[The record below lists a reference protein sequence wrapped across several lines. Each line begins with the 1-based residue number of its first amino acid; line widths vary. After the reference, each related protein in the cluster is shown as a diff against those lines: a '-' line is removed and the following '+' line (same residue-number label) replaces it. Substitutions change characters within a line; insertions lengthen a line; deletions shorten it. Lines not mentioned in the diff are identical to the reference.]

1 MMIVKD
7 YSYYSSFELKRSRRF
22 VGKKTL
28 FMLFLFVLIIFFAF
42 IKSFIF
48 NVKEDVLSAE
58 IISPLASKSSSDTP
72 TPTVSQKQNSESLE
86 NVVSAV
92 LSGTKGEYGIGIVN
106 LKTGEQYFLEEH
118 TKFESAS
125 LYKLWIMAVVY
136 KKIEEGSLSQDKILT
151 QDIKILN
158 EKFKINEELAEK
170 KEGTV
175 SLSVKDDL
183 KLMITR
189 SDNYAALLLA
199 ANVRLSNVQNFLND
213 YGLTESKVGTV
224 TDPPTITAYDTV
236 LFFIKLY
243 NGEFSTVAFTNEMT
257 TLLKGQVLNEKIP
270 KYLPANTVIGHKTG
284 ELGQYSHDGG
294 IVYAPF
300 GDYIIVVLSKSSS
313 PKDANEIIAQIS
325 KGVYEYFV
333 P

>member
-136 KKIEEGSLSQDKILT
+136 KKIEEGSLSQDKI
-151 QDIKILN
+151 
-158 EKFKINEELAEK
+158 
-170 KEGTV
+170 
-175 SLSVKDDL
+175 
-183 KLMITR
+183 
-189 SDNYAALLLA
+189 
-199 ANVRLSNVQNFLND
+199 
-213 YGLTESKVGTV
+213 
-224 TDPPTITAYDTV
+224 
-236 LFFIKLY
+236 
-243 NGEFSTVAFTNEMT
+243 
-257 TLLKGQVLNEKIP
+257 
-270 KYLPANTVIGHKTG
+270 
-284 ELGQYSHDGG
+284 
-294 IVYAPF
+294 
-300 GDYIIVVLSKSSS
+300 
-313 PKDANEIIAQIS
+313 
-325 KGVYEYFV
+325 
-333 P
+333 